1 MSGDGTGDVEAALPT
16 GVDAGVD
23 RLGLEAHLDV
33 RRGDLHLDVDLAVGP
48 GEVVALLGP
57 NGAGKTTALHAL
69 AGLVPL
75 DGGRIA
81 LDREV
86 LDDPA
91 TGTFRRPEERP
102 VAIVFQDLLL
112 FPHLRAVDDV
122 AFGLRSRGVP
132 ADEARR
138 RALGWLDR
146 LGVGDLA
153 DRRPRH
159 LSGGQAQRVALA
171 RALATDPALL
181 LLDEPLAA
189 LDAGTRATV
198 RRDLRHHLADF
209 GGATVLVTH
218 DPLDALA
225 LATQVVVVDGGGV
238 TQAGPIAELTARPR
252 SRYVAELVGRNLLTG
267 RGSGH
272 TVVVD
277 PPAGTPSARAE
288 PATLV
293 VADPVDGEVFAL
305 VHPHAVAVHRDE
317 PEGSPRNRWPARIEG
332 LDLLGDRVRIRL
344 TGPLPLVAEVTA
356 DAVAALDLHEGRAV
370 WASVKATEI
379 ATYPR

>member
-1 MSGDGTGDVEAALPT
+1 MSDPAADASGAQATVDPDGLS
-16 GVDAGVD
+16 
-23 RLGLEAHLDV
+23 AHLQLQ
-33 RRGDLHLDVDLAVGP
+33 RGDLHLDVDLVVGP

-81 LDREV
+81 LDGAV

-91 TGTFRRPEERP
+91 AGAFRLPEDRP

-132 ADEARR
+132 ADEARH
-138 RALGWLDR
+138 RAQGWLDR
-146 LGVGDLA
+146 LGVGGLA

-198 RRDLRHHLADF
+198 RRDLRRHLADY

-225 LATQVVVVDGGGV
+225 LATQVVVVDGGRV
-238 TQAGPIAELTARPR
+238 SQAGPIAELTARPR
-252 SRYVAELVGRNLLTG
+252 SRYVADLVGRNLLTG
-267 RGSGH
+267 RGRGH
-272 TVVVD
+272 TVTVD
-277 PPAGTPSARAE
+277 PPAGSPSDAP

-317 PEGSPRNRWPARIEG
+317 PEGSPRNRWPARIDG

-344 TGPLPLVAEVTA
+344 AGPLPLVAEVTA
-356 DAVAALDLHEGRAV
+356 DAVAALDLHEGREV

>member
-1 MSGDGTGDVEAALPT
+1 MSTTGDEPD
-16 GVDAGVD
+16 G
-23 RLGLEAHLDV
+23 GLDAHLDL
-33 RRGDLHLDVDLAVGP
+33 RRGDLHLDLDLVARP

-75 DGGRIA
+75 DRGHVA
-81 LDREV
+81 LAGEV

-91 TGTFRRPEERP
+91 AGTFRLPEDRP
-102 VAIVFQDLLL
+102 VSIVFQDLLL

-122 AFGLRSRGVP
+122 AFGLRSRGVA

-138 RALGWLDR
+138 RAQGWLDR

-153 DRRPRH
+153 DRRPRS

-171 RALATDPALL
+171 RALATDPSLL

-198 RRDLRHHLADF
+198 RRDLRRHLADF

-225 LATQVVVVDGGGV
+225 LATQVVVVDGGRV

-267 RGSGH
+267 QGSGH
-272 TVVVD
+272 TITVD
-277 PPAGTPSARAE
+277 PPAGAPPSLP

-293 VADPVDGEVFAL
+293 VADTVDGEVFAL

-317 PEGSPRNRWPARIEG
+317 PEGSPRNRWAARIEG

-344 TGPLPLVAEVTA
+344 AGPLPLVAEVTA
-356 DAVAALDLHEGRAV
+356 DAVTALDLHEGREV
-370 WASVKATEI
+370 WASVWLLGTAVAALAARRRFRHTSG
-379 ATYPR
+379 